1 MPRAPPAFVG
11 QAAPPAARSSD
22 GGGAVVHQIYVKVVT
37 GADADKDA
45 TSRKITIQLLT
56 YIHTQLRALKEMGV
70 STRVNKIT
78 SQNLK
83 DHRLVAAMRARGIL
97 RLPAVTTPNNV
108 YLGLGEIR
116 QLYDRN
122 IREHAA
128 IIGRGEREIQGATG
142 EEDDVFRT
150 FYKDEM
156 TFERAEDDTNED
168 ELGEGKQD
176 LGSLHRDMMNRREQL
191 LSGRRPSAART
202 SRAPAPPPGRRG
214 APPPQAPEPPER
226 GGRGGV
232 PRAPAARAGNVA
244 PPDDPEEAS
253 FTDLLDRLSRDIDDN
268 VRTQAFAATDAD
280 DDDSG
285 RPNPQDDLMERSFYA
300 NQVSSDTL

>member
-1 MPRAPPAFVG
+1 MSRRQTPRPP
-11 QAAPPAARSSD
+11 QASD
-22 GGGAVVHQIYVKVVT
+22 ATVVHQIYVKVVT
-37 GADADKDA
+37 GADADKDT

-56 YIHTQLRALKEMGV
+56 YVHTQLRALKDMGV

-83 DHRLVAAMRARGIL
+83 DPRLVAAMKARGIL

-116 QLYDRN
+116 ELYDRN

-128 IIGRGEREIQGATG
+128 ILGRGEREVQGATG
-142 EEDDVFRT
+142 EEDDAFRS

-156 TFERAEDDTNED
+156 TFERAEEDTNED

-176 LGSLHRDMMNRREQL
+176 LGTLHRDMMTRREQL
-191 LSGRRPSAART
+191 LTGRRPPPPQKGP
-202 SRAPAPPPGRRG
+202 RAPPAPGRRG
-214 APPPQAPEPPER
+214 VPPAQAPAPEPAPER

-232 PRAPAARAGNVA
+232 PRARPGNVA

-280 DDDSG
+280 DDDDG